1 MLWLVIQQ
9 EKSNMEKIIIIAEAG
24 VNHNGDLNIAKR
36 LVDMAAESGADY
48 VKFQTFKAEKLVSQI
63 AKKAQYQIENLRTSN
78 DDTQFRMLKK
88 LELPHSWHHE
98 LISYCKEKNIK
109 FLSTGFD
116 EESVDFLVSLNLD
129 FIKIPSGEI
138 TNKPFLEHV
147 ARKNKK
153 VIYSTGMSTLDEVI
167 ACKNVL
173 NEAGLLDEKITILQ
187 CNTEYPTPLK
197 DVNLRVMKT
206 LRDMLNVTIG
216 FSDHT
221 EGIAIPIAA
230 AALGANVIE
239 KHITLDKSMEGPDH
253 KASLDR
259 IELIQMVNSIRQVE
273 VALGDYQKFPT
284 DSELKNV
291 DIVRKS
297 LHYKNELKRGHILC
311 KSDFISL
318 RPGSGISPMKIN
330 DLIGK
335 TLLNDVLY
343 SEIVKTFDFE

>member
-1 MLWLVIQQ
+1 
-9 EKSNMEKIIIIAEAG
+9 MEKIIIIAEAG

-48 VKFQTFKAEKLVSQI
+48 VKFQTFNADKLVSQL
-63 AKKAQYQIENLRTSN
+63 AKKAQYQIENLKSEN
-78 DDTQFRMLKK
+78 DDSQFGMLKK
-88 LELPHSWHHE
+88 LELPHSWHYE
-98 LISYCKEKNIK
+98 LINYCKEKNIK

-129 FIKIPSGEI
+129 FLKIPSGEI
-138 TNKPFLEHV
+138 TNKPFLEHI

-153 VIYSTGMSTLDEVI
+153 VIFSTGMSTLEEI
-167 ACKNVL
+167 IECKNVL
-173 NEAGLLDEKITILQ
+173 NKAGLSDEKIIILQ
-187 CNTEYPTPLK
+187 CNTDYPTPIK
-197 DVNLRVMKT
+197 DVNLRVMNT
-206 LRDMLNVTIG
+206 LKDMLNVTIG

-259 IELIQMVNSIRQVE
+259 IELIQMVKSIRQVE
-273 VALGDYQKFPT
+273 LALGVSHKFPT

-311 KSDFISL
+311 QSDFISL
-318 RPGSGISPMKIN
+318 RPGSGISPMKID

-335 TLLNDVLY
+335 ILLTDVVS
-343 SEIVKTFDFE
+343 SEIVKISDFE